1 MKTFLSK
8 LETFGKLP
16 LYAMLILIVFAAL
29 YILWDSNK
37 SSQKLLGNDLSYVE
51 AAIRETSSAQIQIQ
65 QQTNEVLRENAKA
78 IVGNTEVLR
87 SLQTIIIQNGRTR

>member
-37 SSQKLLGNDLSYVE
+37 SSQKLLGNDLSHVE

>member
-1 MKTFLSK
+1 
-8 LETFGKLP
+8 
-16 LYAMLILIVFAAL
+16 
-29 YILWDSNK
+29 
-37 SSQKLLGNDLSYVE
+37 VE